1 MKLSQI
7 ILLKEIAHLRR
18 NEGDIKP
25 TIKIDYNLKKVSLIT
40 DENFEI
46 DTNITNDELYLSQ
59 LIKLLQL
66 ITTNEENEMDGE
78 ILLSSLEVSEIRELL
93 SKIII

>member
-1 MKLSQI
+1 MKISQI

-46 DTNITNDELYLSQ
+46 DTNITKDELYLSQ

-66 ITTNEENEMDGE
+66 IITNEENEMDGE

>member
-1 MKLSQI
+1 MKISQI

-46 DTNITNDELYLSQ
+46 DTNITKDELYLSQ

-66 ITTNEENEMDGE
+66 IITNEENEMDGE
-78 ILLSSLEVSEIRELL
+78 ILLSSVEVTEIRELL

>member
-66 ITTNEENEMDGE
+66 IITNEENEMDGE